1 MTQPRSTRWLSALF
15 LLSLL
20 WPVPVRAQ
28 VDDPIEPVPAP
39 AKASDPNTLRR
50 EAARLAGES
59 VKAFARGEYA
69 QAADLLRRQR
79 DLQPDNF
86 VVHYNLACALAMQG
100 QADEAAVSLE
110 RAVETGFSDIHH
122 LRRDTTLAPLRTH
135 PRYLQIINAW
145 PAIIDAQRDAR
156 IEKIEAHF
164 KGKYTTAR
172 DESLRLVYRSALDEK
187 SLAAAREELPRLA
200 RFAEE
205 SVMPGILDPE
215 ALREDPWV
223 MVILPT
229 TQDFKRWAVSVYG
242 EAAVS
247 TTSMIGGS
255 YEHDEK
261 RLVSIDIGSTFRHEF
276 FHVLHWRS
284 CTRLGQPHPI
294 WIMEGLCSLVEDYD
308 LDDAGRVVPA
318 TSWRTNMAKRILRIN
333 SLLPIETIATMPQL
347 RFSGSRPLAHYA
359 QARAIFLFLHQS
371 GRLKDWYAHYT
382 ANFEADP
389 SGVASLEAV
398 FGAPIKDI
406 NAQYRSWL
414 KALPEVPEQIA
425 RGKASLG
432 IEVDAGAGDGPVVAV
447 VPRGVRPGEL
457 RMGDVIQSIDG
468 RPTRDLAEL
477 VRVLGTCTPGQE
489 VEVAYRRG
497 QLHRTTKV
505 TLIPR
510 P

>member
-1 MTQPRSTRWLSALF
+1 MTQARRIYPLVLLALLGLDARPILAQPDTRPADDA
-15 LLSLL
+15 
-20 WPVPVRAQ
+20 PVRAPDG
-28 VDDPIEPVPAP
+28 VANR
-39 AKASDPNTLRR
+39 K

-59 VKAFARGEYA
+59 ARAFERGDYVKA
-69 QAADLLRRQR
+69 ADFLRLQR

-86 VVHYNLACALAMQG
+86 VVHYNLACALAMLGEQ
-100 QADEAAVSLE
+100 DEAAASLS
-110 RAVETGFSDIHH
+110 RAVETGFSDLHH
-122 LRRDTTLAPLRTH
+122 LRRDATLAPLRAH
-135 PRYLQIINAW
+135 PRVREILHGW
-145 PAIIDAQRDAR
+145 GAIVVAQRDAR
-156 IEKIEAHF
+156 TANAESQF
-164 KGKYTTAR
+164 KGGYSTSS
-172 DESLRLVYRSALDEK
+172 DESLRLVYRSAMDEK
-187 SLAAAREELPRLA
+187 SLEAAREELPRLA
-200 RFAEE
+200 RFAQE
-205 SVMPGILDPE
+205 SVMPGIIDPKAME
-215 ALREDPWV
+215 EDPWV
-223 MVILPT
+223 VVVLPT
-229 TQDFKRWAVSVYG
+229 PRDFQRWAVSMYG

-255 YEHDEK
+255 YEHDLK

-284 CTRLGQPHPI
+284 CTRLGQQHPV

-308 LDDAGRVVPA
+308 LDKDSRVVPA

-333 SLLPIETIATMPQL
+333 SLLPIETLASMPQS
-347 RFSGSRPLAHYA
+347 RFSGSRPLANYA
-359 QARAIFLFLHQS
+359 QARAIFLFIHQS

-382 ANFEADP
+382 ANFDADP

-398 FGAPIKDI
+398 FARPIKEI
-406 NAQYRSWL
+406 NAEYRAWL

-432 IEVDAGAGDGPVVAV
+432 IEVDAGAGDGPVVASI
-447 VPRGVRPGEL
+447 PRSARPGDL
-457 RMGDVIQSIDG
+457 RIGDVITAVAG

-477 VRVLGTCTPGQE
+477 VRVLGTCTPGQS

-497 QLHRTTKV
+497 RLHRETQV